1 MEHYNYNLLY
11 LDMDQTVILNSIYNN
26 YEEIA
31 QILRKHF
38 DGDDNISYSFQS
50 EKTECFNETHQK
62 RWRSRIG
69 EEYEKCSSPPELD
82 KFY

>member
-1 MEHYNYNLLY
+1 MVPEK
-11 LDMDQTVILNSIYNN
+11 
-26 YEEIA
+26 EIA

-62 RWRSRIG
+62 R
-69 EEYEKCSSPPELD
+69 
-82 KFY
+82 